1 MSVKLTPLG
10 ASKFSAAKRKKL
22 DALVLAGAS
31 DAAIDA
37 AVAEGKKNWTTR
49 RETYAA
55 RVRLGLLPNLAGE
68 PITARA
74 VDSLRKEYPTLR
86 DYAYPIVF
94 GYEPTR
100 AAVSAIVGRSKKTRE
115 RYVGRGRKSAAYA
128 AKSAA

>member
-10 ASKFSAAKRKKL
+10 ASKISAAKRKKL

-37 AVAEGKKNWTTR
+37 AIADGKKNWTTR

-55 RVRLGLLPNLAGE
+55 RVRLGLLPNLAGVE
-68 PITARA
+68 PTAKA
-74 VDSLRKEYPTLR
+74 VAALRKEYPTLR
-86 DYAYPIVF
+86 AYAFPIVF

-100 AAVSAIVGRSKKTRE
+100 AAIEAVFGRSKRVRE
-115 RYVGRGRKSAAYA
+115 SYAGRGRPSAATLA
-128 AKSAA
+128 ARAR